1 MFRFLFT
8 VSFASALLFAQ
19 TSAEIT
25 GRITDASKA
34 VVPGATVTATNIDRR
49 TARTTI
55 SNDQG
60 YFILPSIDKGNYEVT
75 VQASGFKPVTQTGL
89 KLDVNQSLRLDFS
102 LEIGAVAE
110 KIQVVGNI
118 PLLEVNTA
126 QLGTVVT

>member
-1 MFRFLFT
+1 MFRILFT
-8 VSFASALLFAQ
+8 VVIASAHLLAQ

-34 VVPGATVTATNIDRR
+34 LVPGATVTAKNIDRQTER
-49 TARTTI
+49 STT

-89 KLDVNQSLRLDFS
+89 KLDVNQSLRLDF
-102 LEIGAVAE
+102 
-110 KIQVVGNI
+110 VG
-118 PLLEVNTA
+118 PRA
-126 QLGTVVT
+126 RSRFARAFGGGPF